1 MIQERAMLVKLNI
14 SQWTGR
20 KKDQKV
26 TKETNAFYG
35 AADASG
41 YYSKALIPKQAV
53 KPISQVVSTARAF
66 HYENTLPW
74 GDNGERLLPSK
85 NYLDYTRKMHE
96 FANQFDDQVR
106 IFLETYP
113 ELISRAKQFLNQM
126 FDEQDYPDIQK
137 LETRFAFTTQITPV
151 TSAEDFRVDLAHEEV
166 TAIRRQIEHQAR
178 KAQAEAMASLWQRLY
193 DVVSKMADRLE
204 EEGAVFRD
212 SLVNNIKDLTALLPK
227 LNIAEDPDLERMTE
241 QVTRRLCA
249 VPPEVLRR
257 DREARKETADQ
268 AKAVLRRMDY
278 FMGEHAPREAAA

>member
-20 KKDQKV
+20 KKDKKI

-35 AADASG
+35 ASDASG

-106 IFLETYP
+106 IFLEAYP
-113 ELISRAKQFLNQM
+113 ELISRAKQTLNQM
-126 FDEQDYPDIQK
+126 FDEQDYPDIHK
-137 LETRFAFTTQITPV
+137 LETRFAFATQITPV
-151 TSAEDFRVDLAHEEV
+151 PSAEDFRVDLAQEEV
-166 TAIRRQIEHQAR
+166 SAIRQQIEHQAQ
-178 KAQAEAMASLWQRLY
+178 KAQADAMASLWQRLY
-193 DVVSKMADRLE
+193 DVVSKMADRLD

-212 SLVNNIKDLTALLPK
+212 SLVNNIKDLAALLPR
-227 LNIAEDPDLERMTE
+227 LNIAEDPDLERLGNYVS
-241 QVTRRLCA
+241 QRLCT
-249 VPPEVLRR
+249 VPPDVLRK
-257 DREARKETADQ
+257 DPAVRKETADQ
-268 AKAVLRRMDY
+268 ANAVLRRMDY
-278 FMGEHAPREAAA
+278 FMGEQAPREVAA